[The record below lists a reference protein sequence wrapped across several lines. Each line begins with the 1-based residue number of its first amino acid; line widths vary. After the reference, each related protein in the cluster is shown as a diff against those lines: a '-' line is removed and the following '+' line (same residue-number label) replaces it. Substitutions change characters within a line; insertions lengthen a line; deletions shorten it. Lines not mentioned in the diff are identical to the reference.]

1 MERVGNTTRKGP
13 DLGQSLRIRSLF
25 RKLPSHRWGFPFV
38 RLNIEPFFLFLFFFA
53 FGGARVSPLFDDRLF
68 VGNGKG
74 FFLFFREFLR
84 SHVSILRQE
93 ILMINFPQK
102 KSIPEIS

>member
-53 FGGARVSPLFDDRLF
+53 FGGGRVSPLFDDRLSGMEKAFFFSF
-68 VGNGKG
+68 VN
-74 FFLFFREFLR
+74 FYDPTFRFY
-84 SHVSILRQE
+84 V
-93 ILMINFPQK
+93 K
-102 KSIPEIS
+102 KF